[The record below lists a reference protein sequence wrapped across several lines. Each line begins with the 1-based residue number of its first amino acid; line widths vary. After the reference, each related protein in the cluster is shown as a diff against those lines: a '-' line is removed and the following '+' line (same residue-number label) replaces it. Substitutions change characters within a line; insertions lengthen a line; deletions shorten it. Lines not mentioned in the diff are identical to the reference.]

1 MAPAP
6 KGDGDRDGRFRVHM
20 IDRTDDDLT
29 AAAVLAEDDLEP
41 KQPSGQALSIIV
53 GIRWTGISRH

>member
-1 MAPAP
+1 
-6 KGDGDRDGRFRVHM
+6 M